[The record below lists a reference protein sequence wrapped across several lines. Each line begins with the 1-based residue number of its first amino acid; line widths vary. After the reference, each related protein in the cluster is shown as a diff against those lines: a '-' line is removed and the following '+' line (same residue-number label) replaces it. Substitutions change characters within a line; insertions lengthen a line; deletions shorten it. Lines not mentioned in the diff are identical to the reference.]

1 MAPLKY
7 QTDSPRVWLKP
18 VRDHHLLLDG
28 SWWPDS
34 GDLGGQLRALLPV
47 LDQVRGPVTRL
58 LLSAAGW
65 KTRPHDVVLAD
76 RTVSVG
82 YLADQPPSMMT
93 VLCADG
99 GTFMMR
105 VAPSG
110 PAPDAPDGPE
120 LGQDENAGEGGER

>member
-7 QTDSPRVWLKP
+7 QPDSPRVWLEP

-28 SWWPDS
+28 SWSPDS
-34 GDLGGQLRALLPV
+34 GDLGVQLRTLLPV

-65 KTRPHDVVLAD
+65 KTRPHHVVLAD

-99 GTFMMR
+99 GSFMMR
-105 VAPSG
+105 VAPPG
-110 PAPDAPDGPE
+110 APEEPDIG
-120 LGQDENAGEGGER
+120 

>member
-1 MAPLKY
+1 MSVPALKY
-7 QTDSPRVWLKP
+7 QPDSAQSSDPPRVWLEP
-18 VRDHHLLLDG
+18 VRDHHMLLDG

-34 GDLGGQLRALLPV
+34 GDLSKELCALLPI
-47 LDQVRGPVTRL
+47 LDQVRGPVKRL
-58 LLSAAGW
+58 LLSAVGW
-65 KTRPHDVVLAD
+65 KTRPHRVVLAD

-105 VAPSG
+105 VAGRSRAVTGFRDPAG
-110 PAPDAPDGPE
+110 PGA
-120 LGQDENAGEGGER
+120 R

>member
-1 MAPLKY
+1 MAPLQY
-7 QTDSPRVWLKP
+7 RPDSAHSFNRPRVWFEP
-18 VRDHHLLLDG
+18 VSDHHMLLDG
-28 SWWPDS
+28 SWSPS
-34 GDLGGQLRALLPV
+34 SNDLGAELPGLLPV

-65 KTRPHDVVLAD
+65 ATRPHNVVLAD

-93 VLCADG
+93 AICADG
-99 GTFMMR
+99 GTFIMR

-110 PAPDAPDGPE
+110 PASGAPE
-120 LGQDENAGEGGER
+120 DER

>member
-1 MAPLKY
+1 MAPLRY
-7 QTDSPRVWLKP
+7 PPDSTRSSDPPRVRLEP
-18 VRDHHLLLDG
+18 VRDHHMLLDG

-34 GDLGGQLRALLPV
+34 GDLGAELCALLPI

-65 KTRPHDVVLAD
+65 KTRPHQVVLAE

-99 GTFMMR
+99 GSFMMR
-105 VAPSG
+105 VASSG
-110 PAPDAPDGPE
+110 PVPAARKPE
-120 LGQDENAGEGGER
+120 NGAGD

>member
-1 MAPLKY
+1 MARLKY
-7 QTDSPRVWLKP
+7 PSDSAHFDPPRVRLEP

-34 GDLGGQLRALLPV
+34 GDLGVELHALLPI
-47 LDQVRGPVTRL
+47 LDRVRGPVTRL
-58 LLSAAGW
+58 LLSAVGW
-65 KTRPHDVVLAD
+65 TTRPHQVVDVD

-82 YLADQPPSMMT
+82 YLSDQPPSMMT

-105 VAPSG
+105 VIPCG
-110 PAPDAPDGPE
+110 PAP
-120 LGQDENAGEGGER
+120 ERLS

>member
-7 QTDSPRVWLKP
+7 QPDSAQSLGPPRVWLEP
-18 VRDHHLLLDG
+18 VCDHHTLFEG

-34 GDLGGQLRALLPV
+34 GDLGTELRALLPI

-65 KTRPHDVVLAD
+65 KTRPHGVVLAD

-93 VLCADG
+93 VLCG
-99 GTFMMR
+99 GDTFMMR
-105 VAPSG
+105 V
-110 PAPDAPDGPE
+110 
-120 LGQDENAGEGGER
+120 ERVN

>member
-7 QTDSPRVWLKP
+7 QPDSVRPSAPPRVWLEP
-18 VRDHHLLLDG
+18 VHDHHVLLDG

-34 GDLGGQLRALLPV
+34 GDLGVELGALLPV
-47 LDQVRGPVTRL
+47 LDRVRGPVTRL

-65 KTRPHDVVLAD
+65 TTRPHLVVLAD

-82 YLADQPPSMMT
+82 YLAGQPPSMMT

-99 GTFMMR
+99 GTFLMR
-105 VAPSG
+105 VAPAG
-110 PAPDAPDGPE
+110 PPPGTPE
-120 LGQDENAGEGGER
+120 STVGEN